1 MILGFVV
8 LYGGLYVP
16 GISVRI
22 CHLISPM
29 DRCFAMVVSCLV
41 CPVVP
46 VFGVRVEARKT
57 CFLPLLLG

>member
-1 MILGFVV
+1 ML
-8 LYGGLYVP
+8 P

-29 DRCFAMVVSCLV
+29 DRCFAMVVSCQITV
-41 CPVVP
+41 TVVP